1 MIFWS
6 PAGFLFKWSD
16 IWLWRRSSFQLLIHM
31 AWHVRRKDKN
41 IAWGL
46 CNDVLDTIA
55 RKLNLTPERKKYI
68 CNPIAL
74 QRGPNNVCERTLQN
88 FLAGK
93 FRFLIAPLW
102 YFQLCCNPSDL
113 DIVGPISLHWWL
125 VHTCWGPRSQQRW
138 GTSWRSGWWRRQR
151 CRRPGGSELRTE
163 L

>member
-1 MIFWS
+1 
-6 PAGFLFKWSD
+6 
-16 IWLWRRSSFQLLIHM
+16 M

-55 RKLNLTPERKKYI
+55 RKLNLTHERKKYV

-74 QRGPNNVCERTLQN
+74 QQGPNNVCERTLQN

-102 YFQLCCNPSDL
+102 YFQLYCNPLDL
-113 DIVGPISLHWWL
+113 DQYHCTDG
-125 VHTCWGPRSQQRW
+125 
-138 GTSWRSGWWRRQR
+138 
-151 CRRPGGSELRTE
+151 
-163 L
+163 

>member
-1 MIFWS
+1 MIRYLALEEISFS
-6 PAGFLFKWSD
+6 NIVSRGMACEEERQKYLLRPKS
-16 IWLWRRSSFQLLIHM
+16 LW
-31 AWHVRRKDKN
+31 
-41 IAWGL
+41 
-46 CNDVLDTIA
+46 NDVLDTIA
-55 RKLNLTPERKKYI
+55 RKLNLTLERKKYI

-93 FRFLIAPLW
+93 FRFPIAPLW
-102 YFQLCCNPSDL
+102 YFQLYCNPSDL
-113 DIVGPISLHWWL
+113 DKVGPLSLHWWL
-125 VHTCWGPRSQQRW
+125 VHTCWGPRFQQRW